1 MESDALFIITGQTLA
16 GILEG
21 YEATN
26 YAAGL
31 NAVQVNCV
39 GGSTVFLPYGSYQAI
54 HVRPTQR
61 LRDLEEAELKKVLA
75 EQETTQEKGI

>member
-1 MESDALFIITGQTLA
+1 MESDALFIITGQVIQGT
-16 GILEG
+16 EVS

-39 GGSTVFLPYGSYQAI
+39 GGSTVFLPYGAYQTI
-54 HVRPTQR
+54 HVQPTQR

-75 EQETTQEKGI
+75 EQESVQEKGV